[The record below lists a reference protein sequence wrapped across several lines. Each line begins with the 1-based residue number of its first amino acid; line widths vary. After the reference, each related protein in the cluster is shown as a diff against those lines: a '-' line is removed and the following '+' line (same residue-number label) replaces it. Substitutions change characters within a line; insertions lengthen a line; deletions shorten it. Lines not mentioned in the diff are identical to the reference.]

1 MRKNKSACQ
10 SEGKA
15 KSKAPRE
22 GGRGTGEARG
32 PVRLQRGRWGPDHHK
47 GASGL
52 REVSLLVMEIDQ
64 EVLSR
69 KGHEL

>member
-15 KSKAPRE
+15 KSKE
-22 GGRGTGEARG
+22 GGRGTAEAGG
-32 PVRLQRGRWGPDHHK
+32 PVWLQRGRWGPDHHK
-47 GASGL
+47 GASGHQ
-52 REVSLLVMEIDQ
+52 EVSLLVMETDQ

-69 KGHEL
+69 KGREL